1 MTLNKER
8 RKFMIGRCT
17 FLGMGI
23 VVLSMLVGFHAK
35 GLAEERYIVKPG
47 DSLYK
52 ISKSFGLST
61 EALKRANGLK
71 EEGIKPK
78 QVLLIPTRDEK
89 QTRATV
95 KRPPVETESYVVR
108 KGDSLYSISKKVDLS
123 VEEVKRMNRLHSVSL
138 KAGQVI
144 HLPKTGLRDEV
155 EEAEELGGSD
165 ESTGARLAEGSVE
178 KQEVAE
184 PLGKWSNP
192 EERNLLIRVAK
203 TFLGAPYRLGGSTLK
218 GIDCSAFVKKIYEI
232 FNTPLPRTA
241 REQSQIGK
249 KVDKEAL
256 EEGDLVFFKTRR
268 SNNGHVGIYIGN
280 NEFVHA
286 SRFNK
291 EVKVDNL
298 DTPYFSKRFL
308 KGVRV
313 KELEQES

>member
-1 MTLNKER
+1 
-8 RKFMIGRCT
+8 MIGRCT

-23 VVLSMLVGFHAK
+23 VVLSMLFGFHPK

-52 ISKSFGLST
+52 ISKSFGVST
-61 EALKRANGLK
+61 EVLKKVNGLEGNGIRPK
-71 EEGIKPK
+71 E
-78 QVLLIPTRDEK
+78 VLLIPTQGEK
-89 QTRATV
+89 RTRATV

-108 KGDSLYSISKKVDLS
+108 KGDSLYSISKRVDLS
-123 VEEVKRMNRLHSVSL
+123 VGEIKKMNRLHSAAL
-138 KAGQVI
+138 RRGQVI
-144 HLPKTGLRDEV
+144 HLHLPKTGLRDEV
-155 EEAEELGGSD
+155 EEAEELRGSD
-165 ESTGARLAEGSVE
+165 GSTGARLAEGSVE

-256 EEGDLVFFKTRR
+256 EEGDPVFFKTRR

-280 NEFVHA
+280 NEFIHA
-286 SRFNK
+286 SNLNK

-298 DTPYFSKRFL
+298 GTPYFSKRFL
-308 KGVRV
+308 KGVRL

>member
-1 MTLNKER
+1 
-8 RKFMIGRCT
+8 
-17 FLGMGI
+17 
-23 VVLSMLVGFHAK
+23 
-35 GLAEERYIVKPG
+35 
-47 DSLYK
+47 
-52 ISKSFGLST
+52 
-61 EALKRANGLK
+61 
-71 EEGIKPK
+71 
-78 QVLLIPTRDEK
+78 
-89 QTRATV
+89 
-95 KRPPVETESYVVR
+95 
-108 KGDSLYSISKKVDLS
+108 
-123 VEEVKRMNRLHSVSL
+123 
-138 KAGQVI
+138 
-144 HLPKTGLRDEV
+144 
-155 EEAEELGGSD
+155 
-165 ESTGARLAEGSVE
+165 
-178 KQEVAE
+178 
-184 PLGKWSNP
+184 
-192 EERNLLIRVAK
+192 
-203 TFLGAPYRLGGSTLK
+203 
-218 GIDCSAFVKKIYEI
+218 VKKIYEI

>member
-1 MTLNKER
+1 
-8 RKFMIGRCT
+8 
-17 FLGMGI
+17 MGI
-23 VVLSMLVGFHAK
+23 VVLSMLFGFHPK
-35 GLAEERYIVKPG
+35 GLAEERYTVKPG

-89 QTRATV
+89 QTRATI
-95 KRPPVETESYVVR
+95 KSPSVETESYIVR
-108 KGDSLYSISKKVDLS
+108 KGDSLYTISKRVGIS
-123 VEEVKRMNRLHSVSL
+123 VGEIRRMNQLRSAALRV
-138 KAGQVI
+138 GQV
-144 HLPKTGLRDEV
+144 LNFPKTGLGDEV
-155 EEAEELGGSD
+155 EEAEELGSPE
-165 ESTGARLAEGSVE
+165 ESTVERLAEGNVD
-178 KQEVAE
+178 KQEIAE
-184 PLGKWSNP
+184 SLGKWSNP
-192 EERNLLIRVAK
+192 EERNLFIRVVK

-232 FNTPLPRTA
+232 FNTYLPRTA

-249 KVDKEAL
+249 NVEKHEL

-280 NEFVHA
+280 NEFIHA

-298 DTPYFSKRFL
+298 GTPYFSKRFL
-308 KGVRV
+308 KGVRL